1 MCHKIVPLGHKS
13 YVCEE
18 ERRRC
23 ILKFES
29 CFEAVLALDWL
40 STCKDG
46 LTKTGQVFCSAM
58 HDKQYGDEKQM

>member
-1 MCHKIVPLGHKS
+1 
-13 YVCEE
+13 
-18 ERRRC
+18 
-23 ILKFES
+23 LKFES